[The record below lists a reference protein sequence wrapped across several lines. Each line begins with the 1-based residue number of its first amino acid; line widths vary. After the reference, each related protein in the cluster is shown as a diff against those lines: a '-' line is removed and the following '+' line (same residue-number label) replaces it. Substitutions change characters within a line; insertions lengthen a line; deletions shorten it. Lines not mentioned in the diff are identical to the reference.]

1 MKLIIRTFS
10 LQLKHPF
17 TISRGTRDTIPSLI
31 IELNENGV
39 SGFGEA
45 TANPYYNTTT
55 EQFVTELNSKR
66 NLIEIDRHDSP
77 EDFWKYLHPHFKD
90 NHFLLCALDE
100 AYYDLYTKKK
110 KIRLFEY
117 LQLKENPAIK
127 SSFTIGIDTVA
138 TMIVK
143 MQEISFPI
151 YKIKLGT
158 ENDIEIVK
166 ELRKHSNAIFRIDAN
181 CGWTPEQTIKNAIE
195 LKKLGVEFIEQPLPK
210 DNWMGAKEVFKHSVL
225 PIIADESCQTEE
237 DIQKC
242 YNHFHGV
249 NIKLMK
255 CGGITPAL
263 RMIENAKKLQLKTM
277 LGCMT
282 ESSIGISAIS
292 HLAPLVNFIDIDGA
306 LLLKND
312 IATGTK
318 IENGCILYS
327 KTYGSGAILNNSQ
340 KK

>member
-31 IELNENGV
+31 IELNDHEF
-39 SGFGEA
+39 SGYGEA

-55 EQFVTELNSKR
+55 EQFVNELNSKR
-66 NLIEIDRHDSP
+66 DLIEIDHEYSP
-77 EDFWKYLHPHFKD
+77 ADFWKYLHPHFKD
-90 NHFLLCALDE
+90 NNFLLCALDE

-110 KIRLFEY
+110 KVRLFEY
-117 LQLKENPAIK
+117 LQLRENPKIK
-127 SSFTIGIDTVA
+127 SSFTIGIDTIE
-138 TMIVK
+138 TMVSK
-143 MQEISFPI
+143 MVETPFPI

-158 ENDIEIVK
+158 NNDLEIVN
-166 ELRKHSNAIFRIDAN
+166 ELRKHTTSIFRIDAN
-181 CGWTPEQTIKNAIE
+181 CGWTPEQTLKNAIE

-210 DNWMGAKEVFKHSVL
+210 DNWEGAKEVFEKSAL
-225 PIIADESCQTEE
+225 PIIADESCQIEE

-242 YNHFHGV
+242 FNHFHGV

-263 RMIENAKKLQLKTM
+263 RMIENAKKLHLKTM

-282 ESSIGISAIS
+282 ESSVGISAIS
-292 HLAPLVNFIDIDGA
+292 HLAPLVDFIDIDGA

-312 IATGTK
+312 VANGT
-318 IENGCILYS
+318 IINNGSVIYS
-327 KTYGSGAILNNSQ
+327 KTHGTGAILY
-340 KK
+340 

>member
-1 MKLIIRTFS
+1 MKLIIRTFN

-31 IELNENGV
+31 IELNDHEF
-39 SGFGEA
+39 SGYGEA

-55 EQFVTELNSKR
+55 EQFVNELNSKR
-66 NLIEIDRHDSP
+66 DLIEIDHEYSP
-77 EDFWKYLHPHFKD
+77 ADFWKYLHPHFKD
-90 NHFLLCALDE
+90 NNFLLCALDE

-110 KIRLFEY
+110 KVRLFEY
-117 LQLKENPAIK
+117 LQLRENPKIK
-127 SSFTIGIDTVA
+127 SSFTIGIDTIE
-138 TMIVK
+138 TMVSK
-143 MQEISFPI
+143 MVETPFPI

-158 ENDIEIVK
+158 NNDLEIVN
-166 ELRKHSNAIFRIDAN
+166 ELRKHTTSIFRIDAN
-181 CGWTPEQTIKNAIE
+181 CGWTPEQTLKNAIE

-210 DNWMGAKEVFKHSVL
+210 DNWEGAKEVFEKSAL
-225 PIIADESCQTEE
+225 PIIADESCQIEE

-242 YNHFHGV
+242 FNHFHGV

-263 RMIENAKKLQLKTM
+263 RMIENAKKLHLKTM

-282 ESSIGISAIS
+282 ESSVGISAIS
-292 HLAPLVNFIDIDGA
+292 HLAPLVDFIDIDGA

-312 IATGTK
+312 VANGT
-318 IENGCILYS
+318 IINNGSVIYS
-327 KTYGSGAILNNSQ
+327 KTHGTGAILY
-340 KK
+340 

>member
-1 MKLIIRTFS
+1 MKLIIRTFN

-31 IELNENGV
+31 IELNDHEF
-39 SGFGEA
+39 SGYGEA

-55 EQFVTELNSKR
+55 EQFVNELNSKR
-66 NLIEIDRHDSP
+66 DLIEIDHEYSP

-90 NHFLLCALDE
+90 NNFLLCALDE

-110 KIRLFEY
+110 KVRLFEY
-117 LQLKENPAIK
+117 LQLRENPKIK
-127 SSFTIGIDTVA
+127 SSFTIGIDTIE
-138 TMIVK
+138 TMVSK
-143 MQEISFPI
+143 MVETPFPI

-158 ENDIEIVK
+158 NNDLEIVN
-166 ELRKHSNAIFRIDAN
+166 ELRKHTTSIFRIDAN
-181 CGWTPEQTIKNAIE
+181 CGWTPEQTLKNAIE

-210 DNWMGAKEVFKHSVL
+210 DNWEGAKEVFEKSAL
-225 PIIADESCQTEE
+225 PIIADESCQIEE

-242 YNHFHGV
+242 FNHFHGV

-263 RMIENAKKLQLKTM
+263 RMIENAKKLHLKTM

-282 ESSIGISAIS
+282 ESSVGISAIS
-292 HLAPLVNFIDIDGA
+292 HLAPLVDFIDIDGA

-312 IATGTK
+312 VANGT
-318 IENGCILYS
+318 IINNGSVIYS
-327 KTYGSGAILNNSQ
+327 KTHGTGAILY
-340 KK
+340 

>member
-31 IELNENGV
+31 IELNDHEF
-39 SGFGEA
+39 SGYGEA

-55 EQFVTELNSKR
+55 EQFVNELNSKR
-66 NLIEIDRHDSP
+66 DLIEIDHEYSP

-90 NHFLLCALDE
+90 NNFLLCALDE

-110 KIRLFEY
+110 KVRLFEY
-117 LQLKENPAIK
+117 LQLRENPKIK
-127 SSFTIGIDTVA
+127 SSFTIGIDTIE
-138 TMIVK
+138 TMVSK
-143 MQEISFPI
+143 MVETPFPI

-158 ENDIEIVK
+158 NNDLEIVN
-166 ELRKHSNAIFRIDAN
+166 ELRKHTTSIFRIDAN
-181 CGWTPEQTIKNAIE
+181 CGWTPEQTLKNAIE

-210 DNWMGAKEVFKHSVL
+210 DNWEGAKEVFEKSAL
-225 PIIADESCQTEE
+225 PIIADESCQIEE

-242 YNHFHGV
+242 FNHFHGV

-263 RMIENAKKLQLKTM
+263 RMIENAKKLHLKTM

-282 ESSIGISAIS
+282 ESSVGISAIS
-292 HLAPLVNFIDIDGA
+292 HLAPLVDFIDIDGA

-312 IATGTK
+312 VANGT
-318 IENGCILYS
+318 IINNGSVIYS
-327 KTYGSGAILNNSQ
+327 KTHGTGAILY
-340 KK
+340 